1 MWVKIETGREN
12 ILKTNTHLKALIIQ
26 PIIKNKMF
34 KNPYQ
39 KYKSYFKYSLVFIF
53 EIFLPFL
60 IIQNLVNKKDL
71 IIFQNI
77 SLISIISLIF
87 LWFFFSYL
95 RERYSRFNIKKTY
108 KNFLVNLKNILIVV
122 ILVTSFLFI
131 LKVMNINLYLNTKNL
146 PLLLLIITFLS
157 ISQEIFL
164 TTIFLYLSP
173 ANNIEI
179 FILGSEEDL
188 NEIKNILKNY
198 KYESKLN
205 FKIINSNFKSNI
217 IPDKLIISKEN
228 QLSKN
233 EYKLLENY
241 IFNGVQITSKY
252 KWFESELNCLPVD
265 LLNKENIL
273 EYKFFSNNKNFQ
285 FKLKRLFDIL
295 LSLLLIILSLP
306 IILCSG
312 LLIWLSD
319 RGPILYKQ
327 EREGLFRK
335 KFNIYKLRSMIVDA
349 ESFGP
354 QWASKNDKRI
364 TLVGNILRKTRIDEL
379 PQLISVLK
387 GDMSLIGPRPERP
400 EFNKLLE
407 KEIPHY
413 NLRHLFKPGL
423 SGWAQVNYTYSS
435 SLSESKNKL
444 SYDLFYISNYS
455 IFLDLLILFKT
466 IRIIFNGRGI

>member
-1 MWVKIETGREN
+1 MDITMWVKIETGREN

-34 KNPYQ
+34 KNAYQ

-108 KNFLVNLKNILIVV
+108 KNFLVDLKNILIVV

-217 IPDKLIISKEN
+217 IPDKLIIS
-228 QLSKN
+228 
-233 EYKLLENY
+233 
-241 IFNGVQITSKY
+241 
-252 KWFESELNCLPVD
+252 
-265 LLNKENIL
+265 
-273 EYKFFSNNKNFQ
+273 
-285 FKLKRLFDIL
+285 
-295 LSLLLIILSLP
+295 
-306 IILCSG
+306 
-312 LLIWLSD
+312 
-319 RGPILYKQ
+319 
-327 EREGLFRK
+327 
-335 KFNIYKLRSMIVDA
+335 
-349 ESFGP
+349 
-354 QWASKNDKRI
+354 
-364 TLVGNILRKTRIDEL
+364 
-379 PQLISVLK
+379 
-387 GDMSLIGPRPERP
+387 
-400 EFNKLLE
+400 
-407 KEIPHY
+407 
-413 NLRHLFKPGL
+413 
-423 SGWAQVNYTYSS
+423 
-435 SLSESKNKL
+435 
-444 SYDLFYISNYS
+444 
-455 IFLDLLILFKT
+455 
-466 IRIIFNGRGI
+466 